1 MSGFWWRPSEL
12 RTGRFLQP
20 AFVTNYIRE
29 ETVNVSEIATQTV
42 QTTKTGGTTQTR
54 VQSAMEELLHSSDH
68 FVVDVAVRGRSG
80 SIVVEVYLDGDNGI
94 GIRDLAAYSR
104 ELGFV
109 LEAEDVIRGK
119 YHLNVSSPGEERSLL
134 LARQYPRH
142 EGRMLEVELGEGES
156 TETLEGKHAGMDEDG
171 RLILETAKETRKI
184 DISSISRARIKLPW

>member
-1 MSGFWWRPSEL
+1 M
-12 RTGRFLQP
+12 
-20 AFVTNYIRE
+20 
-29 ETVNVSEIATQTV
+29 
-42 QTTKTGGTTQTR
+42 R
-54 VQSAMEELLHSSDH
+54 VQSAMEELLQSSDH

-134 LARQYPRH
+134 MARQYPRH

-156 TETLEGKHAGMDEDG
+156 AETLEGKHAGMDEDG

-184 DISSISRARIKLPW
+184 DVSLISRARIKLPW